1 MNKVGEK
8 VILFDQLLFVVLCF
22 LYIFNVIKSKNVFF
36 VIMLIYFLILNIIMY
51 RLNKKEIK
59 RIKYILVPIDIFIFL
74 IMIII

>member
-1 MNKVGEK
+1 MNKVGGK